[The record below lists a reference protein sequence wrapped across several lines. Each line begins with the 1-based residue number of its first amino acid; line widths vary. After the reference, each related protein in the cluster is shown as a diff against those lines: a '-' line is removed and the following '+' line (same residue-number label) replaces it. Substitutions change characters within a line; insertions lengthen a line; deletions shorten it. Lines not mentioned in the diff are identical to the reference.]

1 MPCVPAEEESEMT
14 QTDAILAALKS
25 GPLTPL
31 DALER
36 FGCFRMAA
44 RVRDLRDRGHHI
56 HTEIVEQGG
65 KRFARYSLVGGRG

>member
-1 MPCVPAEEESEMT
+1 M
-14 QTDAILAALKS
+14 
-25 GPLTPL
+25 TPL

-65 KRFARYSLVGGRG
+65 KRFARYSLVGDSSRGVVDLRPWQA